1 MVELP
6 KLRAAVSE
14 NHRKL
19 QPYRKNTYE
28 AVRQYVGKHY
38 SDDGTTDRVPVNYI
52 KMAVQIYSRLL
63 SARMPR
69 VTVTSRDPELK
80 VTAARAEQLAN
91 NLIKATD
98 LGSRVRE
105 WVEAAMFGMGILKV
119 GWAETG
125 VVEWEDEMGP
135 FQMPVGEVYAET
147 ILLDD
152 WVQDLQARGR
162 PWEMC
167 SFMGHKYRMNLEEA
181 QERQDWDKDARKA
194 LTESVRSKL
203 TGSGDPKIGNISGGQ
218 APNSEPLFKEVEI
231 WEIYIPEAEQVI
243 TFGAEN
249 QSSDPSSYVD
259 VPLSVVE
266 WGGPRQ
272 GASYCGPYHFMGFD
286 WPIGQSMPVPP
297 VSHWRDMHELA
308 NQLLNKNARKAVRQ
322 KTIFGYQSGHDEDAR
337 RQRDA
342 GDGEMVQMN
351 DPNAVR
357 IFENPG
363 VDQNLLGYT
372 MNLDQ
377 MMDKIGGNLTALGGL
392 GPQSRTIGQDEMA
405 LGQASS
411 QLDDMKNEVLM
422 TVGSAIK
429 NMLYYWWNDPV
440 QDFADVVKVT
450 DAIEV
455 PFTIP
460 AEARGEIWHDL
471 NFEVQP
477 YSMRH
482 SQPEERAGFVMEL
495 LNNPNFLQILEM
507 NEKMVNADELVSLL
521 SDYYNIPEINDIIV
535 SADGSPIPGLP
546 AFGSKPS
553 MAANTTR
560 TYERVNR
567 SGGGEPGGKDILNM
581 MNNAPQADSG
591 PAQN

>member
-38 SDDGTTDRVPVNYI
+38 SDDGTTDRVPVNYL
-52 KMAVQIYSRLL
+52 KMAVQIYSRIL

-69 VTVTSRDPELK
+69 VTVTTKSEELK
-80 VTAARAEQLAN
+80 VTAVRAEQLAN
-91 NLIKATD
+91 NIIKASD

-105 WVEAAMFGMGILKV
+105 WVESAMFGMGILKV

-125 VVEWEDEMGP
+125 VIEWEDEMGP
-135 FQMPVGEVYAET
+135 FEMPVGEVYAET

-167 SFMGHKYRMNLEEA
+167 SFMGHKYRINLEEA
-181 QERQDWDKDARKA
+181 KERQDWDADARKA

-203 TGSGDPKIGNISGGQ
+203 TGSGDPNLSNISGGQ
-218 APNSEPLFKEVEI
+218 APNSEPLFKEVEV
-231 WEIYIPEAEQVI
+231 WEIYVPEVEQII
-243 TFGAEN
+243 TFGVDN
-249 QSSDPSSYVD
+249 QSADSSSHVD
-259 VPLSVVE
+259 VPLSVID
-266 WGGPRQ
+266 WNGPTQ
-272 GASYCGPYHFMGFD
+272 GATYCGPYHFLGFD

-297 VSHWRDMHELA
+297 VAHWRDMHELS
-308 NQLLNKNARKAVRQ
+308 NQLLNKNARKAIRQ

-337 RQRDA
+337 RQREA

-351 DPNAVR
+351 DPNSVKV
-357 IFENPG
+357 FENPG
-363 VDQNLLGYT
+363 VDQQLLGYT

-392 GPQSRTIGQDEMA
+392 GPQSETIGQDQMA

-422 TVGSAIK
+422 GVGAAIK

-440 QDFADVVKVT
+440 QDFADVIKVT
-450 DAIEV
+450 DTIEV

-460 AEARGEIWHDL
+460 AETRGSIWHDL

-477 YSMRH
+477 YSMRYT
-482 SQPEERAGFVMEL
+482 QPEERAGFVMEL
-495 LNNPNFLQILEM
+495 LNNPNFLQLLEM
-507 NEKMVNADELVSLL
+507 NEKMVNVDELVSLL
-521 SDYYNIPEINDIIV
+521 SDYYNIPEITDLFV
-535 SADGSPIPGLP
+535 SVQGMPVPGKEM
-546 AFGSKPS
+546 FGTKPT
-553 MAANTTR
+553 MQANTSR
-560 TYERVNR
+560 TYERVSR
-567 SGGGEPGGKDILNM
+567 TADTGPSQQDILGM
-581 MNNAPQADSG
+581 MDTPQNPTNSG
-591 PAQN
+591 PV